1 MYFKIER
8 EKKNQSS
15 FYGNALFA
23 KSAWLFAIK
32 VWPVCKWKKTSM
44 VCCLGPWYQADCS
57 GRWPGLP
64 YKKAKSCS
72 ICICSA
78 ELVRGTLRDWEEE
91 KAKWAVAV
99 AETWG
104 ARYFPPSPLSNTFNQ
119 KSHSINATSLT
130 FPLEFIFLHFYWH
143 HQGQHLPPF
152 QDSCKTLLIDLPA
165 FSFSTF
171 IRPWTWMPDHLDYEQ
186 IKCWNMP
193 ILTHC

>member
-1 MYFKIER
+1 MTSLQMEENFHGVLLRTLVSGWLLR
-8 EKKNQSS
+8 EVTGPTAQ
-15 FYGNALFA
+15 
-23 KSAWLFAIK
+23 KSK
-32 VWPVCKWKKTSM
+32 VLLNLYLLCRTCP
-44 VCCLGPWYQADCS
+44 
-57 GRWPGLP
+57 
-64 YKKAKSCS
+64 
-72 ICICSA
+72 
-78 ELVRGTLRDWEEE
+78 GTLRDWEEG

-99 AETWG
+99 AETRG
-104 ARYFPPSPLSNTFNQ
+104 ARYSPPSPLSNTFDQ

-152 QDSCKTLLIDLPA
+152 QHSCKTLLIDLPA